1 MSGNTRFPLQLPS
14 EQQQQ
19 QQQQQSSQQFSAH
32 SQEQATEMD
41 PSALFFPFE

>member
-1 MSGNTRFPLQLPS
+1 MSGTTRFPLQLPN

-19 QQQQQSSQQFSAH
+19 QQQSHQFSAH
-32 SQEQATEMD
+32 SQEQTTEMD